1 VPVWVSRLPIVV
13 SAVVFVAGGVVL
25 ALAGL
30 WIVRRYV
37 IFKWRIDQDD
47 SEFSGALLQG
57 ILVFYGLA
65 VALIAVAVWQQHDA
79 VADDASHEASIIAQL
94 YRAVSLYPEPI
105 RAQAQQQLFDYTT
118 NIVHTAWP
126 AAARDSTVTGGT
138 QLIDELQTTIGTFQP
153 ASEGAKL
160 LQAQVLSEF
169 NDLVQARRLRLD
181 AVGTALPTPFWGIV
195 LGGAVLAVA
204 ASYFFQVEDVRLHGT
219 LVGILAAFIGLV
231 VLLIAAYD
239 RPFVGDLAVRPDSYQ
254 LILDDLVKPGG

>member
-1 VPVWVSRLPIVV
+1 MSRLPIFVLTL
-13 SAVVFVAGGVVL
+13 VFVAGGVVA

-79 VADDASHEASIIAQL
+79 VADDASREASIIAQV
-94 YRAVSLYPEPI
+94 YRDVSLYPEPV
-105 RAQAQQQLFDYTT
+105 RGEAQQELYDYTT
-118 NIVHTAWP
+118 NVIDTAWP
-126 AAARDSTVTGGT
+126 AAERGSTMTGGT
-138 QLIDELQTTIGTFQP
+138 ELLNRLQATIGRFEPTTESQ
-153 ASEGAKL
+153 KL

-169 NDLVQARRLRLD
+169 NDLGQARRLRLD
-181 AVGTALPTPFWGIV
+181 AVGTALPRPFWAVI
-195 LGGAVLAVA
+195 LAGAVLAVA
-204 ASYFFQVEDVRLHGT
+204 ASYFFQVEDVRLHAT
-219 LVGILAAFIGLV
+219 LVSILAAFIGLV

-239 RPFVGDLAVRPDSYQ
+239 RPYVGDLAVRPDSYQ
-254 LILDDLVKPGG
+254 LILDDIVKPGS